1 MHKKIQNILRSFLVL
16 GAIYLLADAF
26 IHFFDIKLVDVD
38 NNWSASALVYAR
50 LLGKISGMFMLL
62 TATVVFVIH
71 QDLEKYRLIVYLS
84 AIWTFLLG
92 LTFIYLSMST
102 DYFRIFNFLPSLSF
116 WLPFYREYLL
126 LESGALIFYSAIVYL
141 WFKTRPHDE

>member
-1 MHKKIQNILRSFLVL
+1 MHKKIQNILKIFLVL

-26 IHFFDIKLVDVD
+26 IHFFDFKLTDV
-38 NNWSASALVYAR
+38 NNDWPISALVYAQ
-50 LLGKISGMFMLL
+50 LLDKISGAFMLL
-62 TATVVFVIH
+62 IAIIVFVIH
-71 QDLEKYRLIVYLS
+71 KDLEKYRLVVYLS
-84 AIWTFLLG
+84 AVWTFFLG

-102 DYFRIFNFLPSLSF
+102 DYLHIFNFLPSLSF

-141 WFKTRPHDE
+141 WFKTRSHE